1 MARSPEQNRIARERS
16 REGLLEAA
24 IDVFAERGIDGA
36 TIADITGR
44 AGVAQGL
51 VNYYFGGKEQLV
63 QAVIDRWFDMLLGIA
78 HSGPADHALVAES
91 AGAGAAA
98 AGAAAG
104 ARVAEAEGAAARP
117 AKEQVPPPS
126 AASLPPEVRLAAI
139 IDTALGMTAV
149 ALPLQRVMVALQQQP
164 TTRALF
170 AEGER
175 RHMAGV
181 IAAEDAVRSIFRDR
195 GDADPALEEIMLR
208 SVLDGIVGQCIVYG
222 DSYPLEEA
230 RRWVH
235 RRYGLPEPA
244 APLPG
249 MPKSAPA
256 PGSEP
261 RARASR

>member
-1 MARSPEQNRIARERS
+1 MARSPEQNRVARERS
-16 REGLLEAA
+16 RESLLEAA

-63 QAVIDRWFDMLLGIA
+63 QAVIDRWFEMLLGIA
-78 HSGPADHALVAES
+78 HSGPTADPGGAVRGEGIAAQPES
-91 AGAGAAA
+91 
-98 AGAAAG
+98 
-104 ARVAEAEGAAARP
+104 EADPEPERI
-117 AKEQVPPPS
+117 PPPS
-126 AASLPPEVRLAAI
+126 AAALPPEVRLAAI

-149 ALPLQRVMVALQQQP
+149 ALPLQRVVVALQQQP

-170 AEGER
+170 AEAER
-175 RHMAGV
+175 RHLAGV

-208 SVLDGIVGQCIVYG
+208 SVLDGIVGQRIMYG

-235 RRYGLPEPA
+235 RRYGLPEPT

-249 MPKSAPA
+249 MTKPT
-256 PGSEP
+256 PGSGSEL

>member
-16 REGLLEAA
+16 RESLLEAA
-24 IDVFAERGIDGA
+24 IEVFAERGIDGA
-36 TIADITGR
+36 TIADITRR

-78 HSGPADHALVAES
+78 HSGPPPVPAS
-91 AGAGAAA
+91 AGQADGAGT
-98 AGAAAG
+98 
-104 ARVAEAEGAAARP
+104 RSAE
-117 AKEQVPPPS
+117 EQPPPS
-126 AASLPPEVRLAAI
+126 AAPLPPSAVPLPPEVRLAAI

-149 ALPLQRVMVALQQQP
+149 ALPLQRVVVALQQQP

-175 RHMAGV
+175 RHLAGV
-181 IAAEDAVRSIFRDR
+181 VAAEDAVRSIFRDR

-208 SVLDGIVGQCIVYG
+208 SVLDGIVGQRIMYG

-244 APLPG
+244 EPLPG
-249 MPKSAPA
+249 MAKPA
-256 PGSEP
+256 PGSGSEP